1 MGLPR
6 RKAYARTKTNGQSQ
20 NCFSHPDTKFC
31 GLGREK
37 WRKERYERSNNLH
50 CSNPNQYH
58 SIQSHSDLYRLPLQ
72 SCFLIHRQPAG
83 GYGQF
88 WPAIPFYAD
97 AWRICARRK
106 KQRIFPAFPRYPLPG
121 LQQNNRRMGVPKIFT
136 SVA

>member
-37 WRKERYERSNNLH
+37 WRKERYEKSNNLH

-88 WPAIPFYAD
+88 RPAIPFYAD
-97 AWRICARRK
+97 A
-106 KQRIFPAFPRYPLPG
+106 
-121 LQQNNRRMGVPKIFT
+121 
-136 SVA
+136 